1 MLICDG
7 CKVVFHYEHR
17 CHGET
22 AVVEGDQTGR
32 PCECQPCRF
41 LEFEMKLVDKDA
53 SDDVIRKLRAG
64 LRMLIPEDED
74 YLDEV
79 IKEKRPQFSVRD

>member
-1 MLICDG
+1 
-7 CKVVFHYEHR
+7 
-17 CHGET
+17 
-22 AVVEGDQTGR
+22 
-32 PCECQPCRF
+32 
-41 LEFEMKLVDKDA
+41 MKLVDKDA